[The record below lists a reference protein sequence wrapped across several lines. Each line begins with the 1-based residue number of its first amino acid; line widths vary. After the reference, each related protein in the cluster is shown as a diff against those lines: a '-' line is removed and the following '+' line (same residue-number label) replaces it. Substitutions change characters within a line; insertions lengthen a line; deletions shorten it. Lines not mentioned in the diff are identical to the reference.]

1 MKSCNRHCINI
12 LSTGLLVTFLLLV
25 GLFWA
30 RWCCHLLRLAAV
42 QKETCRVWISPTRL
56 FPFEREDDPNEASL
70 SSVTA
75 ELNAGV
81 GPFAELGATKYVQ
94 SHIPEGPGSNVYR
107 WDAEENGVRLYYDP
121 SLRLM
126 VQGGMSDVR
135 DPNGTTRRR
144 YVTRFAGPEGIA
156 EAPDERLGRFTSP
169 VCDRS
174 DVDPQMVYDE
184 GCRRF
189 FAIRWRD
196 GLMKK
201 GPELMEKDASQ
212 PVQIGYPWKSPLVM
226 SLRQQ
231 YSLYRQRGGD
241 ERQTGLSRREF
252 YAQLPQIESWPRLV
266 LNASGRIDLLDSGT
280 LALRPGVGSLPTPST
295 LFRHPKPAGPED
307 VAAFSIYP
315 VSVYQRD
322 AEKKWAY
329 AGCLAAAASG
339 DLTDLRL
346 EVFDPNGRTVAAQT
360 KYPSSDEAYFSLP
373 GASLLTVAQ
382 YGLENLHPLVSL
394 LLSSLTA
401 SQVPATSASRSLVVL
416 PNSFAAMAARD
427 TALGPA
433 TRLVSSLLFMLP
445 AIGLGIFLGWHV
457 SRDAARLG
465 LSKQESTLWVLGA
478 FALGLPAYITYRLTR
493 PTVALVTC
501 ASCGQGRRADLD
513 KCQRCGVPWA
523 VPELIPP
530 AWRVLGEP
538 ERPEA
543 TSPSPAEETSQST
556 KSDG

>member
-1 MKSCNRHCINI
+1 MKSRNRHCINI

-56 FPFEREDDPNEASL
+56 FPFEREDDPNKASL
-70 SSVTA
+70 SSATA

-144 YVTRFAGPEGIA
+144 YVTRFAGPEGMG
-156 EAPDERLGRFTSP
+156 ETPDESLGRFTSP
-169 VCDRS
+169 ISDGF

-184 GCRRF
+184 GYRCF

-196 GLMKK
+196 GLVKK
-201 GPELMEKDASQ
+201 GPELTEKDACQ

-231 YSLYRQRGGD
+231 DSLYRQRGGD
-241 ERQTGLSRREF
+241 ELQTGLSRREF
-252 YAQLPQIESWPRLV
+252 HAQLPQMDSWPKLV
-266 LNASGRIDLLDSGT
+266 LNASGRIDLLDPGT
-280 LALRPGVGSLPTPST
+280 LALRRGVGSLPTPST

-307 VAAFSIYP
+307 VAAFAIYP

-339 DLTDLRL
+339 DLTGLQL
-346 EVFDPNGRTVAAQT
+346 EVFDPNGRTVATQGMV
-360 KYPSSDEAYFSLP
+360 PSPDEAYFSLP
-373 GASLLTVAQ
+373 GASLLSIVQ
-382 YGLENLHPLVSL
+382 FGLENLHPLATLV
-394 LLSSLTA
+394 LSSLTA
-401 SQVPATSASRSLVVL
+401 SRVPATAASRSLVLL

-427 TALGPA
+427 TELGPVA
-433 TRLVSSLLFMLP
+433 RLVSSLLFMLP
-445 AIGLGIFLGWHV
+445 AIGLGIFLGWCV
-457 SRDAARLG
+457 SRDAGRMG
-465 LSKQESTLWVLGA
+465 LAKRASTLWILGV
-478 FALGLPAYITYRLTR
+478 FALGLPAYITYRLAR
-493 PTVALVTC
+493 PKAALVTC
-501 ASCGQGRRADLD
+501 VNCGLGRRTDFD
-513 KCQRCGVPWA
+513 KCQR
-523 VPELIPP
+523 
-530 AWRVLGEP
+530 
-538 ERPEA
+538 
-543 TSPSPAEETSQST
+543 
-556 KSDG
+556 